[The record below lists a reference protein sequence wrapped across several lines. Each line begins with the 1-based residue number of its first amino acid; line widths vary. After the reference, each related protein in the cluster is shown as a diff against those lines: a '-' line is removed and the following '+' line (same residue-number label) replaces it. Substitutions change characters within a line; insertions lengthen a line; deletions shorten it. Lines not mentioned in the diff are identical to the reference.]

1 MSVIGTGVA
10 AGVANTSLQAQQV
23 ARDRDKERSETAKDA
38 RRVREMFETQ
48 LRTLEEGEETPIQ
61 LRIDDQVPQHES
73 PKQTPNQP
81 QTTAAEPAP
90 EPPTE
95 PAAAALPEAASD
107 PPLYR
112 HLDIQA

>member
-48 LRTLEEGEETPIQ
+48 LRALEEGEETPTQ
-61 LRIDDQVPQHES
+61 LRIDGHVPQHES
-73 PKQTPNQP
+73 PKETPNP
-81 QTTAAEPAP
+81 PDTTAAQPAP
-90 EPPTE
+90 EPPT
-95 PAAAALPEAASD
+95 AALPEAAPD